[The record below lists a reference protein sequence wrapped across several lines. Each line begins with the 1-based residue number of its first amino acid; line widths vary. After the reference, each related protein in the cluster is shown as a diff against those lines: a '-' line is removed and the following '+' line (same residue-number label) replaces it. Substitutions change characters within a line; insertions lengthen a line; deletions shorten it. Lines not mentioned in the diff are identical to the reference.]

1 MVLVAV
7 VVVFVVEA
15 WDRIADYDEIETW
28 LLLLC
33 SCSLP
38 LLLVIHG
45 SLLLQLLLLP
55 PWDLAPSSIVLASSS
70 SAVSSRFLAF
80 S

>member
-1 MVLVAV
+1 MVVVAV
-7 VVVFVVEA
+7 VVFLVEA

-38 LLLVIHG
+38 LLLVILG
-45 SLLLQLLLLP
+45 SLLLP
-55 PWDLAPSSIVLASSS
+55 PWDLAPCSIVLASSS
-70 SAVSSRFLAF
+70 SAVSTRFLAF